1 MFLASHA
8 LTKRFGGLVA
18 VSGVS
23 LLRSRRGKLSAFS
36 DRMGRERPRCSICWL
51 GCSSLLRVEW
61 CGKGRDISGSKPETI
76 AALGLVK
83 TFQNPQLFAEL
94 SVLEHVMIA
103 SHLALK
109 RLLGFGRYKT
119 FFASK
124 ASDRELQARAD
135 RVLKLCRLSDA
146 AQQAAGTL
154 SYGEE
159 KMLGVAMAMMCEPKL
174 LLLDEPASGLG
185 QEEIINLGMVLRNL
199 REHGTT
205 LCIIDHKVAFLA
217 QFAQRLV
224 ALQNGEKIAEGTP
237 REVLSNQRVIT
248 AYLGRQHVVLRDLT
262 AHYGKNEVV
271 SGASIVLN
279 PGRGRGADR
288 RQCRGQVDHN
298 APDRRP
304 QEANSRHHPVRRP
317 GYRRRSNAAPRQPR
331 YHPGTRGPPGVR
343 PLQRHREPRSW
354 VPTTGRTAIT
364 SKRILSRPLP
374 CSPGLPSAAR
384 SAPDPFRVASSRCW
398 LSHVA

>member
-1 MFLASHA
+1 MFLEVDT

-23 LLRSRRGKLSAFS
+23 LQITEGEIVGILGPNGSGKTTLLNLLAGLLVPTS
-36 DRMGRERPRCSICWL
+36 GRVVWQ
-51 GCSSLLRVEW
+51 
-61 CGKGRDISGSKPETI
+61 GRDISGCKPETI

-109 RLLGFGRYKT
+109 RLLAFGRYKT

-135 RVLKLCRLSDA
+135 RVLELCRLSAA
-146 AQQAAGTL
+146 AQKAAGTL

-185 QEEIINLGMVLRNL
+185 QEEINNLGMVLRDL

-217 QFAQRLV
+217 EFAQRLI
-224 ALQNGEKIAEGTP
+224 ALQNGEKIAEGSP
-237 REVLSNQRVIT
+237 REVLTNQRVIT
-248 AYLGRQHVVLRDLT
+248 AYLGRQHV
-262 AHYGKNEVV
+262 
-271 SGASIVLN
+271 
-279 PGRGRGADR
+279 
-288 RQCRGQVDHN
+288 
-298 APDRRP
+298 
-304 QEANSRHHPVRRP
+304 
-317 GYRRRSNAAPRQPR
+317 
-331 YHPGTRGPPGVR
+331 GT
-343 PLQRHREPRSW
+343 
-354 VPTTGRTAIT
+354 
-364 SKRILSRPLP
+364 
-374 CSPGLPSAAR
+374 
-384 SAPDPFRVASSRCW
+384 
-398 LSHVA
+398 